1 MADRNSI
8 ETTAIIRNPAD
19 PDRFWEGTFL
29 VDTGAID
36 CVVPRRV
43 LEGVGLPTKG
53 ERVYTLAD
61 GSEVSMEHTIG
72 EVELMGERVGATIV
86 FADDDNAIPLL
97 GATAMQSAGVEVDPR
112 NETLRRLPSISLR

>member
-1 MADRNSI
+1 MGLI

-19 PDRFWEGTFL
+19 SDRFWEGTFL

-36 CVVPRRV
+36 SVVPRSV
-43 LEGVGLPTKG
+43 LEGVGLPPVG

-61 GSEVSMEHTIG
+61 GSKVGMEHTVG
-72 EVELMGERVGATIV
+72 EIELMGARIGATIV
-86 FADDDNAIPLL
+86 FADDDDAIPLL

-112 NETLRRLPSISLR
+112 NERLNRLPSISLR

>member
-1 MADRNSI
+1 MGLI

-19 PDRFWEGTFL
+19 HEKSWEGTFL

-36 CVVPRRV
+36 SVVPRSI
-43 LEGVGLPTKG
+43 LEGVGLMPWA

-61 GSEVSMEHTIG
+61 GSEVRMEHTIG
-72 EVELMGERVGATIV
+72 VIELMGEAVGATIV

-97 GATAMQSAGVEVDPR
+97 GATAMQSAGIEVDPR
-112 NETLRRLPSISLR
+112 NEQLRRLPAISLR